1 MQTSVY
7 PFPWAMQV
15 RARACITR
23 MPTSHP
29 NFMAQHYSIVKHSFP
44 MTKKESPKED
54 CIVVFLA
61 EKFVQTVEEV
71 VTVKEEK
78 DEGNNK
84 EKFTIWTNFSHEWEV
99 SNRHIPYRI
108 MV

>member
-1 MQTSVY
+1 
-7 PFPWAMQV
+7 MQV
-15 RARACITR
+15 RVRARISR

-29 NFMAQHYSIVKHSFP
+29 NSMATQHYSIVKHSFP
-44 MTKKESPKED
+44 MTKKESPNED

-61 EKFVQTVEEV
+61 ENFVQIVVEV

-78 DEGNNK
+78 DEGNTK
-84 EKFTIWTNFSHEWEV
+84 KKSRSGRISHEWEV
-99 SNRHIPYRI
+99 SNIHIPYRT